1 VPRALFARPAA
12 PNWPG
17 LGSRAAASFVLRVG
31 GLMRGGGR
39 PAPSCWREALQL
51 TVAAALLTPAAA
63 QLPCSALTAPAG
75 SNPIDNRCTEGVS
88 SSATLI
94 ASGNSNSGWPA
105 AYRQRNYQPG
115 LPDASDGSNLADGSW
130 THLDIG
136 YWTPVAGSGSGA
148 TTSVCGGTGNSGQ
161 NYARSGDSRGFSG
174 QGQLIQVSQRSR
186 VAIGCVDV
194 PAAGPETGVAFVT
207 PGSEPTNP
215 AGCAGGNTCSPRTR
229 TFPDDWSLVSDASTA
244 SWTVMSGGNGA
255 VSYPGMGH
263 DSCKLAVSRCFVW
276 PCRPA

>member
-1 VPRALFARPAA
+1 
-12 PNWPG
+12 
-17 LGSRAAASFVLRVG
+17 
-31 GLMRGGGR
+31 MRGGGR

-105 AYRQRNYQPG
+105 TYRQRNYQPG

-215 AGCAGGNTCSPRTR
+215 AGCAGGNTCSPSTR